1 MASPDPK
8 IQAIENGFRRDL
20 PPFRAG
26 DTVRVHYLIR
36 EGDKER
42 VQVFEGVV
50 IRKTRGGGRASFTV
64 RKVSFGVG
72 VERIFPMCSP
82 RIEKIEIASQ
92 GHVRRSRLYY
102 LRTRQGKKARIK
114 ETQRT
119 RGNDGASVDPAATET
134 PDTVE
139 AAEE

>member
-20 PPFRAG
+20 PAFRAG
-26 DTVRVHYLIR
+26 DTIRVHYLIR

-50 IRKTRGGGRASFTV
+50 IRKTRGGRASFTV

-72 VERIFPMCSP
+72 VERIFPMFSP
-82 RIEKIEIASQ
+82 RIEKIEVASKGQ
-92 GHVRRSRLYY
+92 VRRSRLYF
-102 LRTRQGKKARIK
+102 LRERQGKKARIK
-114 ETQRT
+114 ESQRT
-119 RGNDGASVDPAATET
+119 RGEETSPSIAPPAAET
-134 PDTVE
+134 E

>member
-8 IQAIENGFRRDL
+8 IQAIESGFRRDL
-20 PPFRAG
+20 PPFRTG

-50 IRKTRGGGRASFTV
+50 IRRTRGGGRATFTV

-72 VERIFPMCSP
+72 VERIFPAYSP
-82 RIEKIEIASQ
+82 RIEKVEVTSK

-102 LRTRQGKKARIK
+102 LRERQGKKARIK

-119 RGNDGASVDPAATET
+119 RSEDVVRESTPAVD
-134 PDTVE
+134 

>member
-20 PPFRAG
+20 PAFRTG

-50 IRKTRGGGRASFTV
+50 IRKTRGGRASFTV

-72 VERIFPMCSP
+72 VERIFPMFSP
-82 RIEKIEIASQ
+82 RIEKIEVASKGQ
-92 GHVRRSRLYY
+92 VRRSRLFY
-102 LRTRQGKKARIK
+102 LRERSGKKARIK
-114 ETQRT
+114 ESQRT
-119 RGNDGASVDPAATET
+119 RGEDTAALAPSAPET
-134 PDTVE
+134 E